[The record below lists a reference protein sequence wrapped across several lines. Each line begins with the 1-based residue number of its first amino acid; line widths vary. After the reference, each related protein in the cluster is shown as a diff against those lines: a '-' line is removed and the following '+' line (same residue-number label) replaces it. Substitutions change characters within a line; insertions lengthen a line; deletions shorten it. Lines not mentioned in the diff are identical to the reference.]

1 MAVHVNLIQAWPTRC
16 RLLTSPLAETGWIY
30 VKELILRSSNVLYY
44 KIEPD
49 MLFNFFDIIEDTIVN
64 QTRLRTVKL

>member
-1 MAVHVNLIQAWPTRC
+1 MYSPEILPQAPKYPVIQ
-16 RLLTSPLAETGWIY
+16 SLAETGWIY